1 MISALKYVSYP
12 IVSPVVFQA
21 IDAVELPHSFAQ
33 IAFYCFDQQMVMIHS
48 FYGGWNLYNSH
59 TQILAE
65 AGIYVLSPSPRGSSG
80 FGHEFKS
87 LNDKDLGGN
96 EIIDIINPMFD
107 FSLMAKLTLG
117 KKYWPALAPEQKDR
131 FTRLFLQRLRASYLD
146 RLTHY
151 TDEKVLFESPVAVN
165 KKIHIPT
172 YLVSQ
177 NQKISIRYKFY
188 NSESNW
194 KIYDLEIQGVSII
207 RSYRSQFHEILKSG
221 TIDDLLTKLE
231 SQPAISH

>member
-1 MISALKYVSYP
+1 MKTLSYALLSLLIGWQSAAAENKASAEELLKANLAA
-12 IVSPVVFQA
+12 VF
-21 IDAVELPHSFAQ
+21 AVLQ
-33 IAFYCFDQQMVMIHS
+33 KQDLDQ
-48 FYGGWNLYNSH
+48 
-59 TQILAE
+59 E
-65 AGIYVLSPSPRGSSG
+65 A
-80 FGHEFKS
+80 K
-87 LNDKDLGGN
+87 NN
-96 EIIDIINPMFD
+96 EIIDIVNPMFD

-177 NQKISIRYKFY
+177 NNKISIRYKFY

-221 TIDDLLTKLE
+221 TINDLLTKLE